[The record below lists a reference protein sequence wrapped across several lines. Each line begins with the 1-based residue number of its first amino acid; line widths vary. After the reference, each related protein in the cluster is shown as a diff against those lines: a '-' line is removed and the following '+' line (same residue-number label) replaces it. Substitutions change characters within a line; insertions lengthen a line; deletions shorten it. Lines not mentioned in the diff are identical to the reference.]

1 VEPIRVVARRSGT
14 VESDH
19 RAHAVA
25 VREGRVVAATGD
37 PDLVTYFRSSA
48 KPLQALALA
57 RAHEDLEDDELAIAC
72 ASHQAEPA
80 QIAAVLSLL
89 RRARASEDDL
99 ECGFEEGRPRERIY
113 HNCSGKHAG
122 FLAVCRA
129 RGWLPHG
136 YRLPAHPVQRE
147 ALAEVAAAT
156 GIAPAEIP
164 LAVDGCG
171 VVTFALSLER
181 MASAFSRLASL
192 DGGGRVL
199 AAMRARP
206 ELVGG
211 DGASDTDLM
220 QALPGWVAKRGAEGL
235 LCAAAPDGLGLAL
248 KIEDGAH
255 RAVRPALARFLCVL
269 ELELTDAFARVPI
282 ENSRGEIV
290 GELAAV

>member
-1 VEPIRVVARRSGT
+1 
-14 VESDH
+14 
-19 RAHAVA
+19 
-25 VREGRVVAATGD
+25 
-37 PDLVTYFRSSA
+37 
-48 KPLQALALA
+48 
-57 RAHEDLEDDELAIAC
+57 
-72 ASHQAEPA
+72 
-80 QIAAVLSLL
+80 
-89 RRARASEDDL
+89 L
-99 ECGFEEGRPRERIY
+99 ECGFDEGRPRERIY

-156 GIAPAEIP
+156 GVAAAGSP

-171 VVTFALSLER
+171 VGTVAPSPQR

-211 DGASDTDLM
+211 DGASDTELM
-220 QALPGWVAKRGAEGL
+220 QALPDWVAKRGAEGL
-235 LCAAAPDGLGLAL
+235 LCAAAPDGVGLAL

-255 RAVRPALARFLCVL
+255 RAVRPPLAPLPSVL
-269 ELELTDAFARVPI
+269 D
-282 ENSRGEIV
+282 
-290 GELAAV
+290 